1 MEHRI
6 RITPE
11 AEVEGLEAVSELI
24 TRCAVAALEA
34 EQAPEGCFVDV
45 TIVDGDTIREINREN
60 RDKDAVTD
68 VLSFPML

>member
-1 MEHRI
+1 MEYRI

-34 EQAPEGCFVDV
+34 E
-45 TIVDGDTIREINREN
+45 
-60 RDKDAVTD
+60 
-68 VLSFPML
+68 